1 MTHTNILK
9 SVRVLVAQPD
19 PKKKHKTHGHQIAE
33 LVFDAKGPAGEH
45 KREYTYVDPTNDN
58 NLLWEAVIEKFV
70 AHRPCLVALE
80 YPNGI
85 RYKNSKTGLID
96 ADVKGVA
103 PRVLDI
109 YDAKTLKSVMP
120 KANPFNNLFDTS
132 K

>member
-33 LVFDAKGPAGEH
+33 LVFGAEGPDGQH

-58 NLLWEAVIEKFV
+58 STLWEAVIEKFV
-70 AHRPCLVALE
+70 AHRPCLIKLE

-96 ADVKGVA
+96 ADIKGVE
-103 PRVLDI
+103 PVIVDI
-109 YDAKTLKSVMP
+109 YDSKTLNSVMP
-120 KANPFNNLFDTS
+120 KTNPFNNLFDTS